1 MSRHHELVPPI
12 DDSLRGAAN
21 ATTDELKQLAAACRE
36 FGISAESKLVLARMA
51 SYPPPLRLAINLRTV
66 IALMMDKSVRDV
78 LHEGLLPEEYAV
90 LVELDM
96 RALPS
101 RVREIAHGLFNVHER
116 WCLLKR
122 LRQLFRP
129 AWASREHYL
138 KPNGDAAV
146 DNNNNTKS

>member
-1 MSRHHELVPPI
+1 MTRPRELALPI

-21 ATTDELKQLAAACRE
+21 VTTDELKQLAAACRE
-36 FGISAESKLVLARMA
+36 FGISAESKLILARMA

-66 IALMMDKSVRDV
+66 IALMMNKPVRDV

-101 RVREIAHGLFNVHER
+101 RIREIAHGLFNVHER
-116 WCLLKR
+116 WCMLKS
-122 LRQLFRP
+122 LRRLFRF
-129 AWASREHYL
+129 AWDAREHYL
-138 KPNGDAAV
+138 KPNGDTAV
-146 DNNNNTKS
+146 GNNDTDA